1 MKRIYTLGLVFAF
14 CCGFVG
20 KTILDKSG
28 VDIVTVA
35 YAEVGGMG
43 YSELRRDRD
52 FKRAVRRVVENYCS
66 VDGDSISC

>member
-43 YSELRRDRD
+43 YSE
-52 FKRAVRRVVENYCS
+52 FAE
-66 VDGDSISC
+66 